1 MVTMSFSNVIKFP
14 ESTRGPLGNHD
25 RAHLLKEAR
34 ALVAQKLRETAR
46 ALLAG
51 LQEDLLA
58 KGDAADERERRNFFY
73 GGRDILRDS
82 AVRIE
87 GMVAAHWVRAFDES
101 VAGEQRRV
109 GLAAIADRDELQL
122 LDFVD
127 MDEEIAAKSLVGALQ
142 AACEEGLFAAGRRL
156 AFLNG
161 DEEGVFPLEE
171 VMVDALHGALKEGA
185 LPVPLRLEI
194 LRGLEYR
201 SMTTL
206 AQVIHDLN
214 AFLVGRRVLPKL
226 RRSYARSRAD
236 KADAAAGASGDVF
249 ALLQRMAGVPEAAI
263 VPTAPGGGTSGG
275 APGVVLS
282 ASMAAAMERA
292 MASLD
297 ALQRI
302 SAPVAA
308 PSTHVLRDFRT
319 SSEGQNLNH
328 LDAVTVDIV
337 ATLFDFIFDDPAVPD
352 PIKALVARLQI
363 PVLKVAMLDK
373 GFFSSKSHPA
383 RRLLDGISRAAV
395 RCGRDMDHQDPLY
408 ARIAGIIERLQAEF
422 AQDTSLFDVLC
433 GELDDFLA
441 GQEAEAD
448 ARAARAAPLVAQ
460 REQREMAAVAADQTL
475 AGWLAMPLPAVVTD
489 LLTHEWRALLVDHYL
504 RGDEA
509 AWNQAVAMITD
520 LVFSVG
526 PQSDGQGRKLLATKL
541 PGLVKQIHDGLNQL
555 HVPVE
560 RRAMLID
567 CLFSIHAAV
576 LRGSAP
582 VVTTPLPQTPTPAS
596 AEIVTESVEAE
607 GAQLQNI
614 SLVDTDRVPL
624 AEDDDSE
631 AQLQVDDLQRG
642 DWVEFAGDAG
652 PVRYRLSWVSPE
664 RGILLFTNPQSPRAL
679 SVAPAALALQI
690 ERGEATIVPV
700 EPIFERAVHRA
711 LETLKAA

>member
-1 MVTMSFSNVIKFP
+1 MVTMSLDNVIKFP

-25 RAHLLKEAR
+25 RARLLKEAR
-34 ALVAQKLRETAR
+34 ALVAQKLRETTR

-87 GMVAAHWVRAFDES
+87 GLVAAHWVRCFDES
-101 VAGEQRRV
+101 VTGAQQPA
-109 GLAAIADRDELQL
+109 GLAAISNGDELQL

-127 MDEEIAAKSLVGALQ
+127 MDEEIAAKGLVAGLQ
-142 AACEEGLFAAGRRL
+142 VACEEGLFAGGRRL

-161 DEEGVFPLEE
+161 QEEGSFPLET
-171 VMVDALHGALKEGA
+171 VMVGALHTALKEAA

-194 LRGLEYR
+194 LRGLEQR
-201 SMTTL
+201 SLTTL
-206 AQVIHDLN
+206 TQIIHDLN
-214 AFLVGRRVLPKL
+214 TFLVGRRVLPKL
-226 RRSYARSRAD
+226 RRSYTRSRAD
-236 KADAAAGASGDVF
+236 KADAASATAAAASGDVF
-249 ALLQRMAGVPEAAI
+249 ARLQRMVGGPAAE
-263 VPTAPGGGTSGG
+263 TALAQGSG
-275 APGVVLS
+275 PGVVMS
-282 ASMAAAMERA
+282 ASMVAAMEQA

-297 ALQRI
+297 VLQR
-302 SAPVAA
+302 AALPVAV
-308 PSTHVLRDFRT
+308 PSSNVLRDFRA
-319 SSEGQNLNH
+319 SSTGQTLNH
-328 LDAVTVDIV
+328 LDAITVDIV

-395 RCGRDMDHQDPLY
+395 RCGRDMNHEDPLY

-422 AQDTSLFDVLC
+422 AQDTGLFDILC

-448 ARAARAAPLVAQ
+448 ARAVRAAPLVAQ

-489 LLTHEWRALLVDHYL
+489 LLTHEWRALLADHYL

-509 AWNQAVAMITD
+509 GWTQAVAMITD

-526 PQSDGQGRKLLATKL
+526 PQADGQGRKLLATKL
-541 PGLVKQIHDGLNQL
+541 PTLVKQIHDGLNHL

-582 VVTTPLPQTPTPAS
+582 VVTTPLPQTPTPER

-607 GAQLQNI
+607 GTQLQNI

-631 AQLQVDDLQRG
+631 AQLRVDDLQRG
-642 DWVEFAGDAG
+642 DWVEFAGGDAG
-652 PVRYRLSWVSPE
+652 PLRYRLSWVSPE

-679 SVAPAALALQI
+679 SIAPAALALQI
-690 ERGEATIVPV
+690 ERGEATIVSV